1 MIFGSRKAGSM
12 KFSRVWRKRDQVRS
26 HLPHQSAQQKP
37 RLLRNRPY
45 GGKPRRRR
53 RSASGGSEL
62 VGTIA
67 CAVPKY
73 LPAAGRPL
81 PSGLLSFSAKAHGG
95 CEPLDP
101 WNRDTR
107 AGLAAA
113 GPAHRAHLRQCHC
126 SLGRHRCGSAHLP
139 PSLPCTARP
148 HPGIWQVQIP
158 TMSQAPA
165 HVPTPL

>member
-1 MIFGSRKAGSM
+1 MLLVDLSLLGP
-12 KFSRVWRKRDQVRS
+12 
-26 HLPHQSAQQKP
+26 LP
-37 RLLRNRPY
+37 
-45 GGKPRRRR
+45 
-53 RSASGGSEL
+53 
-62 VGTIA
+62 I
-67 CAVPKY
+67 AVPKY

-126 SLGRHRCGSAHLP
+126 SLGRHGRGSDHLP

-148 HPGIWQVQIP
+148 RPGIWQVQIP
-158 TMSQAPA
+158 TMSQAPSA
-165 HVPTPL
+165 LSNTSVMLSASCPSCVCHPKRKKKSNVVQSRKIEEILAGTPGKKFDT